1 MLIVVCFEIYFNS
14 TMIDTL
20 KFLAKPG
27 NKFKLKDFET
37 NDSQKIKKEAGK
49 TESQRL
55 KEDLIGY
62 QKKLYAGKA
71 SSVLLIFQ
79 AMDAAGKDSTIS
91 HVMAGIN
98 PQGCEVSNFSTP
110 TDEEYRHDFLWRHA
124 VKMPPRGIIG
134 IHNRSHYENVLVCK
148 VHPKYVLNE
157 QIAGLQSL
165 KDLDKAFWKH
175 RYESIQNFEE
185 HLTRNGT
192 IILKF
197 FLHVSKEEQR
207 ERFLKRIDNR
217 EKNWKFN
224 ANDLSERALWDDY
237 MNAYEEAIQA
247 TSTEKAPWY
256 IIPSDKKWYAR
267 LLVSEIFHETMEKL
281 NPKFPHVDKAKEE
294 AMVSSKIAL
303 TSQV

>member
-14 TMIDTL
+14 TMIDTR
-20 KFLAKPG
+20 KFLAKPN

-37 NDSQKIKKEAGK
+37 NDSHQIKKEAGK
-49 TESQRL
+49 LESERL
-55 KEDLIGY
+55 KENLKVY

-98 PQGCEVSNFSTP
+98 PQGCEVNNFKTP
-110 TDEEYRHDFLWRHA
+110 SEEEYQHDFLWRHA
-124 VKMPPRGIIG
+124 AKMPPRGIIG

-148 VHPKYVLNE
+148 VHPEYVLDE
-157 QIAGLQSL
+157 KIAGFQSVR
-165 KDLDKAFWKH
+165 DLDPAFWKN
-175 RYESIQNFEE
+175 RYESIRNFEE
-185 HLTRNGT
+185 HLSRNGT

-197 FLHVSKEEQR
+197 FLHVSKDEQR
-207 ERFLKRIDNR
+207 ERFLKRIDNP

-224 ANDLSERALWDDY
+224 ASDLSERALWDDY
-237 MNAYEEAIQA
+237 MDAYEEAIQA

-256 IIPSDKKWYAR
+256 IIPADKKWYAR
-267 LLVSEIFHETMEKL
+267 LLVSKIFHEAMEKL
-281 NPKFPHVDKAKEE
+281 NPTFPHVNKAMEE
-294 AMVSSKIAL
+294 AMESSKIAL
-303 TSQV
+303 TSHL